1 MSNLQGHYED
11 SSGNILLPIPGG
23 MVAKVE
29 TGTTA
34 SQKYTKGTYLY
45 FDNKLCKASATINS
59 GATLTIGNSGNLT
72 RVYMGNEITA
82 HLRAS
87 SSGNYEEFSFTKLKN
102 GDYN

>member
-34 SQKYTKGTYLY
+34 TQAYTKGTYLY
-45 FDNKLCKASATINS
+45 FDNKLCKASKAIAN
-59 GATLTIGNSGNLT
+59 GATLTIGSSGNLT
-72 RVYMGNEITA
+72 RVYMGEEITA

-87 SSGNYEEFSFTKLKN
+87 NYEEFSFTKLKN